1 MPSRAHLQ
9 CEGGG
14 RREQDRKHAE
24 RTSISESSLSRGK
37 RGDTGER
44 GSYVQGVGGAGVGRP
59 GGPADGGHC
68 QPGTDGEKEA
78 GRGKTD
84 PAEATALARAQKQR
98 RVGGTA

>member
-1 MPSRAHLQ
+1 MPSWAHLQ
-9 CEGGG
+9 CEGDG
-14 RREQDRKHAE
+14 RREQDRKRAE